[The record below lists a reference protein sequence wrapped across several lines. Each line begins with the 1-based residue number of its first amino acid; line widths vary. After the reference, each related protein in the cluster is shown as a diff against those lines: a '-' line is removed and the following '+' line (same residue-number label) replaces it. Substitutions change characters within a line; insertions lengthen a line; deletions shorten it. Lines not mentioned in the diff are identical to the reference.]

1 MSDKWYGE
9 LIANI
14 LVIHRKM
21 VLSDTNG
28 VYKKDFDD
36 AYSALRAAIT
46 QLETERDNE
55 HRSFEYWHKEAERY
69 GKTCAELEAQLK
81 EAEQDIDKIKT
92 AAFEM
97 IRQWNVWGSQTAGQG
112 LPISIGS
119 AILEFDLVAQSI
131 RARVAKG
138 KG

>member
-1 MSDKWYGE
+1 MSDKWDEMIDDFGNDCYD
-9 LIANI
+9 
-14 LVIHRKM
+14 RKYE
-21 VLSDTNG
+21 VVHKSRT
-28 VYKKDFDD
+28 
-36 AYSALRAAIT
+36 ALRAAIT

-81 EAEQDIDKIKT
+81 ESEQDIDKIKT